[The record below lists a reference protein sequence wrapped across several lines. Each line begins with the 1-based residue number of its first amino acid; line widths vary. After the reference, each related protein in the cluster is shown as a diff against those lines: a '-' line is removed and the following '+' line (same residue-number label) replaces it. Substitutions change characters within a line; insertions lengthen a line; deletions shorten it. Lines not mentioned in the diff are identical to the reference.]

1 MTEPTSWRDSSG
13 RMWNPYSVSFA
24 LFGGFYA
31 FTIHAVS
38 EEHAREQVRALR
50 RTAQLDGQITSNPPT
65 DPSTLLCCD
74 KWPHEGGCAPW
85 AASGLGSLA
94 STGFTPLD

>member
-1 MTEPTSWRDSSG
+1 M
-13 RMWNPYSVSFA
+13 
-24 LFGGFYA
+24 FGGFYA

-50 RTAQLDGQITSNPPT
+50 RTAQLDGQIGQPAA
-65 DPSTLLCCD
+65 DPATARCCE
-74 KWPHEGGCAPW
+74 KWPHLGGCAPW
-85 AASGLGSLA
+85 AASELGSLA